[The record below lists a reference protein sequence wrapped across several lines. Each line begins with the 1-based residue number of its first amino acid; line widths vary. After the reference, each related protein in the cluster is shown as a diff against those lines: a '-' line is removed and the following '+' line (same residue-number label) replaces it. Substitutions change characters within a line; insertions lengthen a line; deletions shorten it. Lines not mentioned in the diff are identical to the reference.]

1 MPSQF
6 TLASPGVTLASL
18 TAANV
23 VSQLLA
29 AGIYLIWGQV
39 NFALTG
45 ATATQTQAGLSL
57 TSATLPV
64 QSGGGGLGPDP
75 LQFSPMAV
83 TLLTD
88 TVSQQ
93 CGPTLLTLAVA
104 TTVYLVARATFS
116 IGTVT
121 AFGTLTAIPV
131 LGAGFNLVAS

>member
-18 TAANV
+18 TTANV
-23 VSQLLA
+23 VSQALS

-39 NFALTG
+39 NFALMV

-57 TSATLPV
+57 ASATLPG
-64 QSGGGGLGPDP
+64 QAGGNGLGPDP
-75 LQFSPMAV
+75 LQFSPMTL

-93 CGPTLLTLAVA
+93 CGPTILTLAAA

-116 IGTVT
+116 IGAVT
-121 AFGTLTAIPV
+121 AYGTLTAIPV
-131 LGAGFNLVAS
+131 VGAGFNLVSS